1 MNINRYYEDE
11 KLLIKDLK
19 QFEIENLLRKE
30 SFAKN
35 LVQAHI
41 DKAKHNLKFV
51 NKNIT
56 DEQFND
62 WTITG
67 LYYAAY
73 HAALALIANKGY
85 ISKSHDA
92 TLLFII
98 KEYKI
103 SKKEAEFINEMAI
116 TKTDA
121 EFYATL
127 KEKRKQATYSTNTLF
142 NTEKVKE
149 YRERTIEFINKT
161 EEILENI

>member
-67 LYYAAY
+67 
-73 HAALALIANKGY
+73 
-85 ISKSHDA
+85 
-92 TLLFII
+92 LFII